1 MANAWS
7 RTRRR
12 EATLG
17 LAMGSPL
24 FLVIVALVFVPIV
37 LGLKLSTQA
46 YSYGIPGGSVG
57 LRNYADVLS
66 DPDTRTAALH
76 TAGYMVAAVTIELVL
91 GLGFAL
97 ALNRPFRG
105 RGLVMAALVLP
116 WALPSVVSSL
126 LWLRIF
132 NPDTGLLNEI
142 LLNLHVLSQPK
153 VWFASR
159 GWAIVFIAL
168 VHAWGV
174 VPLITLIL
182 LAGLQGI
189 PDQIYAA
196 AAVDGASGWQQFR
209 SLTMPLLRPAI
220 AVALTTGTILAIAIF
235 DEIYVLTGYQ
245 LNTFSLMMQAYQTTF
260 TRLEFGKGA
269 AFAYLVTLATGVFA
283 ISYVRSLQRADQ

>member
-1 MANAWS
+1 MPDGRS

-12 EATLG
+12 EASLG
-17 LAMGSPL
+17 LVLGSPL
-24 FLVIVALVFVPIV
+24 FLVIVALVFVPIAM
-37 LGLKLSTQA
+37 GLRLSTQA

-57 LRNYADVLS
+57 LRNYADVLR
-66 DPDTRTAALH
+66 DPDTLTAAVH
-76 TAGYMVAAVTIELVL
+76 TAGYMVVAVAIELAL
-91 GLGFAL
+91 ALGFAM

-132 NPDTGLLNEI
+132 NPDNGLLNEV

-159 GWAIVFIAL
+159 GWAIVFIAV

-174 VPLITLIL
+174 VPLVTLIL

-189 PDQIYAA
+189 PEQIYAA

-209 SLTMPLLRPAI
+209 LLTLPLLRPAL

-269 AFAYLVTLATGVFA
+269 AFAYLVTLGTGVFA
-283 ISYVRSLQRADQ
+283 IGYVRSLRRADQ

>member
-1 MANAWS
+1 
-7 RTRRR
+7 
-12 EATLG
+12 
-17 LAMGSPL
+17 MGSPL
-24 FLVIVALVFVPIV
+24 FLVIVVLVFVPIV
-37 LGLKLSTQA
+37 LGLRLSTQA

-57 LRNYADVLS
+57 LRNYGAVLT
-66 DPDTRTAALH
+66 DPDTLTAAFH
-76 TAGYMVAAVTIELVL
+76 TVGYKVVAVVIELTL
-91 GLGFAL
+91 GLCFAL
-97 ALNRPFRG
+97 ALNRPFSG

-132 NPDTGLLNEI
+132 NPDNGLLNAVLLHLHI
-142 LLNLHVLSQPK
+142 LNQPE

-159 GWAIVFIAL
+159 GWAIVFIGM

-196 AAVDGASGWQQFR
+196 AAVDGANGWQQFR
-209 SLTMPLLRPAI
+209 ALTMPLLRPAL

-269 AFAYLVTLATGVFA
+269 AFAYLVTLTTGVFA
-283 ISYVRSLQRADQ
+283 LSYVRNLRRADQ

>member
-1 MANAWS
+1 VAEG
-7 RTRRR
+7 RTPARRR
-12 EATLG
+12 EASLG
-17 LAMGSPL
+17 LVLGSPL
-24 FLVIVALVFVPIV
+24 FLVIVVLVFVPLA
-37 LGLKLSTQA
+37 LGLKLSTQS
-46 YSYGIPGGSVG
+46 YSYGIPGGFVG
-57 LRNYADVLS
+57 FRNYAQVLS
-66 DPDTRTAALH
+66 DPDTLTAAVH
-76 TAGYMVAAVTIELVL
+76 TGGYVVVAVIVELLL
-91 GLGFAL
+91 GLSFAL

-116 WALPSVVSSL
+116 WALPSVVSGL

-132 NPDTGLLNEI
+132 NPDTGLLNAF
-142 LLNLHVLSQPK
+142 LLRVHLLSEPK

-159 GWAIVFIAL
+159 GWAIAFIAL
-168 VHAWGV
+168 VHSWGV
-174 VPLITLIL
+174 VPLVTLIL

-196 AAVDGASGWQQFR
+196 AAVDGANGWQSFR
-209 SLTMPLLRPAI
+209 RLTLPLLRPAL

-269 AFAYLVTLATGVFA
+269 AFTYLVTIATGVFA
-283 ISYVRSLQRADQ
+283 IAYVRSLRRADQ

>member
-1 MANAWS
+1 MAGVRS

-12 EATLG
+12 EASLG
-17 LAMGSPL
+17 LVLGGPL

-37 LGLKLSTQA
+37 LGLRLSTQA

-57 LRNYADVLS
+57 LRNYADILR
-66 DPDTRTAALH
+66 DPDTLTAAVH
-76 TAGYMVAAVTIELVL
+76 TAGYMVVAVVIELVL
-91 GLGFAL
+91 GLSFAL

-132 NPDTGLLNEI
+132 NPDTGLLNEV

-159 GWAIVFIAL
+159 GWAIVFIAM

-196 AAVDGASGWQQFR
+196 AAVDGANGWEEFR
-209 SLTMPLLRPAI
+209 WLTMPLLRPAM

-269 AFAYLVTLATGVFA
+269 AFAYLVTLTTGVFA
-283 ISYVRSLQRADQ
+283 ISYVRNLRRADQ